1 MSTSRTNSSNTQSPI
16 TRIRTWTFSGRS
28 RAPSTSTTSLHSII
42 KISAET
48 SSPHAARPLGIL
60 FSEFYFYVAARPDRG
75 IKTGATSPLKIYR
88 LDRMT
93 SVIDT
98 EKTFEE
104 PYIDRFREG
113 EFKNRVQFMY
123 SGKKI
128 HLEFIYKGLS
138 LEAVLDR
145 LPTAKARKRDDG
157 SWSISADVLGEGILM
172 WLLSQG
178 ANVNVLA
185 PESIRQ
191 EWLDTAR
198 KICEMG
204 KSEQ

>member
-1 MSTSRTNSSNTQSPI
+1 
-16 TRIRTWTFSGRS
+16 
-28 RAPSTSTTSLHSII
+28 
-42 KISAET
+42 
-48 SSPHAARPLGIL
+48 
-60 FSEFYFYVAARPDRG
+60 
-75 IKTGATSPLKIYR
+75 
-88 LDRMT
+88 MT

-204 KSEQ
+204 KGEE

>member
-1 MSTSRTNSSNTQSPI
+1 ML
-16 TRIRTWTFSGRS
+16 FRS
-28 RAPSTSTTSLHSII
+28 
-42 KISAET
+42 
-48 SSPHAARPLGIL
+48 
-60 FSEFYFYVAARPDRG
+60 
-75 IKTGATSPLKIYR
+75 
-88 LDRMT
+88 
-93 SVIDT
+93 
-98 EKTFEE
+98 
-104 PYIDRFREG
+104 
-113 EFKNRVQFMY
+113 
-123 SGKKI
+123 KI